1 MDVNIYKIDEVSNE
15 QILTKIKNH
24 ESFTLE
30 CGDSDRYAHALEWL
44 EKAIENQGM
53 TVRVYLIGR
62 AAAMGAAVWTG
73 FGTIAA
79 AATGIAIAAHNIAT
93 WSPDYEIGKSPI
105 APTLYVKYK
114 K

>member
-1 MDVNIYKIDEVSNE
+1 MDVNVFKIAEVTNE
-15 QILTKIKNH
+15 QILQKIKNH

-30 CGDSDRYAHALEWL
+30 CGDAERYSRTLEWL
-44 EKAIENQGM
+44 EKNIEDQGM
-53 TVRVYLIGR
+53 KVRIYMVGR

-79 AATGIAIAAHNIAT
+79 AASGIAIAAHNIAT
-93 WSPDYEIGKSPI
+93 WSPDYEIGKNPI
-105 APTLYVKYK
+105 SPTLYVNYK